1 VSGDGPGREPDPR
14 SVPDRGGIDANESDR
29 REARE
34 GCDALVVVD
43 VQQGF
48 DDPAWGERNNPDAE
62 ERIARLLDFWRAS
75 DRPIVHLRHDS
86 TEFDSPLRPDRPGN
100 ASKPEIEPKEGEAVL
115 GKEVNS
121 GFVGTDLEA
130 RLHGVGAERL
140 TLVGLTFLS
149 GSPAVHGG
157 VRETAQKKP
166 INRPRRIDSMAGYST
181 GPKHLCLY
189 IYTGDEWR
197 IWWIGPT
204 SAPFGISHR
213 SPIRSTSPGSPPQS
227 SGM

>member
-1 VSGDGPGREPDPR
+1 MSEV
-14 SVPDRGGIDANESDR
+14 GGIDR
-29 REARE
+29 REEDRKR
-34 GCDALVVVD
+34 GALLVID

-48 DDPAWGERNNPDAE
+48 DDPVWGERNNPNAE
-62 ERIARLLDFWRAS
+62 RRVAQLLDAWRAS
-75 DRPIVHLRHDS
+75 DRPVVHLRHDS
-86 TEFDSPLRPDRPGN
+86 TEHDSPLRPDRPGN
-100 ASKPEIEPKEGEAVL
+100 AFKPEVEPKEGEAVL

-130 RLHGVGAERL
+130 RLHGVGAERV

-181 GPKHLCLY
+181 GPKHLYLY
-189 IYTGDEWR
+189 IYTSDV
-197 IWWIGPT
+197 
-204 SAPFGISHR
+204 
-213 SPIRSTSPGSPPQS
+213 
-227 SGM
+227 